1 MINTE
6 QNKRDILK
14 AKLATKI
21 KQLKNKRLSK
31 QHKKDIIDDNLK
43 DLGINNMN
51 DLSNYLESIKDID
64 KTLIIEH
71 LQKMDIDKTQ
81 VDIFLKNMKKLKK

>member
-21 KQLKNKRLSK
+21 KQLKNKRLSN

-43 DLGINNMN
+43 GLGINNMN

-64 KTLIIEH
+64 KTLIIEQ
-71 LQKMDIDKTQ
+71 LQKMGIDKTQ
-81 VDIFLKNMKKLKK
+81 VDIFLKNMKK